1 MEKYININ
9 WSDDVRI
16 EVRSLVEQIINVGI
30 DELYGFDADNT
41 SFLENVCEIL
51 SDHAIDNCIVEEE
64 I

>member
-9 WSDDVRI
+9 WSDDVPI

-41 SFLENVCEIL
+41 SFLENVSEIL